1 MPIEP
6 KQADLQA
13 KQDTLRRRGA
23 LETEK
28 NKHPEDPRNYVRA
41 LRTNQLSV
49 VAHRTRGNAENSQIS
64 LCRK

>member
-1 MPIEP
+1 MPFEP

-13 KQDTLRRRGA
+13 KQDTLRRLGA

-28 NKHPEDPRNYVRA
+28 NKHPEDPRNYV
-41 LRTNQLSV
+41 RTNQLSV